1 VPQRK
6 VVAFA
11 NGMRVR
17 PGAASGVSGLDEQT
31 LVMFVDEVLG
41 GWGLLKEW
49 QHEREGSPSLDQ
61 HRVGYNGRFCK

>member
-1 VPQRK
+1 
-6 VVAFA
+6 
-11 NGMRVR
+11 MRVR